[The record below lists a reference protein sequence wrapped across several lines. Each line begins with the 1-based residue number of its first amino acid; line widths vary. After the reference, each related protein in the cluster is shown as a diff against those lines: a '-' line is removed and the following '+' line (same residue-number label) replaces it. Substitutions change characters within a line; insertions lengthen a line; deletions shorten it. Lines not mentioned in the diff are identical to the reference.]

1 MSPLIP
7 GMHKFFTGSLKIE
20 RLNIPISHLPESLK
34 GTKLVQLS
42 DFHYEGWALSD
53 KLLKEAIAAS
63 NAAQPDLVLLT
74 GDYVTYKPNSIHH
87 LVQQLKHLESSAG
100 IYAILG
106 NHDIKP
112 NESRTEIIQALT
124 SIGIQVLWNQ
134 IVYPFGDGLA
144 LVGMADLYSGEFN
157 PKAVFPH
164 IPEQVPRI
172 VLSHHPD
179 TAAMMSRWR
188 IDLQL
193 SGHTHGGQIVLPR
206 IGPLAP
212 QLTKI
217 PQMIPKALRSCLSW
231 LDRKPHKVICHW
243 EWSQG
248 LHQINQNFLYVNR
261 GLGTYFPG
269 RLFCPPE
276 VTVITLL

>member
-1 MSPLIP
+1 
-7 GMHKFFTGSLKIE
+7 MHKFFTGPLTIE
-20 RLNIPISHLPESLK
+20 QLNIPISNLPESLK

-42 DFHYEGWALSD
+42 DFHYEGWGLSEE
-53 KLLKEAIAAS
+53 LLLQAIAVS
-63 NAAQPDLVLLT
+63 NAAKPDLVLLT
-74 GDYVTYKPNSIHH
+74 GDYVTYKTNSIHH
-87 LVQQLKHLESSAG
+87 LVQRLKDLESNAG

-106 NHDIKP
+106 NHDIK
-112 NESRTEIIQALT
+112 SKASQTEIIQALT
-124 SIGIQVLWNQ
+124 RIGIQVLWNHFT
-134 IVYPFGDGLA
+134 YPLGKGLA

-157 PKAVFPH
+157 PKAVFPQ

-179 TAAMMSRWR
+179 TAALMSQWR

-193 SGHTHGGQIVLPR
+193 SGHTHGGQIVLPT
-206 IGPLAP
+206 IGPLAAK
-212 QLTKI
+212 LKI
-217 PQMIPKALRSCLSW
+217 FLEMIPASYSRW
-231 LDRKPHKVICHW
+231 LPFLNQNYHKIISHW